1 VVLGGI
7 MRKTSSLF
15 WAPALGFALI
25 ATGAACSGSSS
36 EPETI
41 ENSGPVSLKIG
52 TSDDDSRP
60 GGQAVVQFVEQ
71 VRTLSGGKLLVYP
84 VWEAAGEG
92 VQQWDQAVARMVKD
106 KKLDLAMIPSRA
118 WDTEGVTTL
127 RALNAPFLVTSDALA
142 DKIVTSKEM
151 SDQMMAGLDKA
162 GATGLALMP
171 ESLRHPFGFQHA
183 LASPT
188 AFQGQG
194 IRTAKSDL
202 GDATIRALGGKPDD
216 AAGDAF
222 GAGIRAGTLAGAESG
237 FVISDGLPLPG
248 TAAAN
253 VTFSTKV
260 NTLVANS
267 DVLGGLSA
275 ANRDILQKAAAATRE
290 WALVHRAS
298 EAANAAAYCN
308 RGGKIVN
315 ATTADLRAFEQA
327 EQPVY
332 AELEQDASTKEM
344 IGRIRTLKSSVQV
357 PAAGVAALC

>member
-1 VVLGGI
+1 
-7 MRKTSSLF
+7 MRSTSRYCAL
-15 WAPALGFALI
+15 ALGFALI

-52 TSDDDSRP
+52 TADDDSRP

-71 VRTLSGGKLLVYP
+71 VRTLSGGKLLIYP
-84 VWEAAGEG
+84 VWEAAGTD
-92 VQQWDQAVARMVKD
+92 VQQWDQVVARKLKD
-106 KKLDLAMIPSRA
+106 KELDLAMIPART

-142 DKIVTSKEM
+142 DKIVTSKDM
-151 SDQMMAGLDKA
+151 ADPMMAGLDKA

-183 LASPT
+183 LATPA

-194 IRTAKSDL
+194 IRTPKSDL
-202 GDATIRALGGKPDD
+202 GDATISALGGKPTDPD
-216 AAGDAF
+216 GDAY
-222 GAGIRAGTLAGAESG
+222 GAGVRDGTLAGTETG
-237 FVISDGLPLPG
+237 FVISDGLPTPG
-248 TAAAN
+248 IAAAN

-275 ANRDILQKAAAATRE
+275 ENREILRKAAAATRE
-290 WALVHRAS
+290 WVLVHRTT

-315 ATTADLRAFEQA
+315 ATSADLKAFEQA
-327 EQPVY
+327 EQSVY

-344 IGRIRTLKSSVQV
+344 IDRIRGLKSSVKV
-357 PAAGVAALC
+357 SPTGVGALC